1 MSEFNYP
8 MWIEVVFWTIP
19 LLIYMWILGMWAT
32 AKDNQLKEEKE
43 EMTLVRAVGTTLLC
57 VLIGVLGFG
66 GGSWYTTDKLFSPLI
81 KEVEETT
88 STARSVLREIKSFAT
103 KEEFN
108 RRLNEIRSLVKEDID
123 SDLKKFS
130 SDFDNVNERILLL
143 SEELMEVHMEIEQQL
158 FDLEDSAKSFVNDKV
173 TKSEEEIKKQLGE
186 MYDRVDVLYKD
197 LDKLSSTVDTA
208 KETFLGKLIIK

>member
-1 MSEFNYP
+1 MFEYP
-8 MWIEVVFWTIP
+8 LWIDVVFWSIP
-19 LLIYMWILGMWAT
+19 LLVYMWILGMWAS
-32 AKDNQLKEEKE
+32 AKDNQPEEEKE
-43 EMTLVRAVGTTLLC
+43 EMTFIRALGTTLLC
-57 VLIGVLGFG
+57 VLVGVVGVG

-123 SDLKKFS
+123 SDLEKLS

-143 SEELMEVHMEIEQQL
+143 SKELMEVHMELEMEL
-158 FDLEDSAKSFVNDKV
+158 FNLEDNTKSFIDGKV
-173 TKSEEEIKKQLGE
+173 TESEKEIKKQLGE
-186 MYDRVDVLYKD
+186 MYDRVDMLYKD
-197 LDKLSSTVDTA
+197 LEKLSSTIDTA

>member
-1 MSEFNYP
+1 MFEYP
-8 MWIEVVFWTIP
+8 LWIDVVFWSIP
-19 LLIYMWILGMWAT
+19 LLVYMWILGMWAS
-32 AKDNQLKEEKE
+32 AKDNQPEEEKE
-43 EMTLVRAVGTTLLC
+43 EMTFIRALGTTLLC
-57 VLIGVLGFG
+57 VLVGVVGIG

-123 SDLKKFS
+123 SDLEKLS

-143 SEELMEVHMEIEQQL
+143 SKELMEVHMEIEQQL
-158 FDLEDSAKSFVNDKV
+158 FDLEDSTKSFVNDKV
-173 TKSEEEIKKQLGE
+173 TKSEEETKKQLGE

-197 LDKLSSTVDTA
+197 LDKLSSTIDTA